1 MKKARGGNQRA
12 FMYDDCQNLGNS
24 FWFFPGLE
32 SQMPPPIFCCQ
43 CFHDSMAKF
52 RQGLKNPKLF
62 RVNFGTKTKNMKPIP
77 QYFKRVFDDYQV
89 LVKVNPTD
97 FSGIEL
103 IVHPDGRVEKTE
115 MAFDEE
121 IFEDLE
127 VDEFQPGGALEF
139 NLYLAKANP

>member
-1 MKKARGGNQRA
+1 
-12 FMYDDCQNLGNS
+12 
-24 FWFFPGLE
+24 
-32 SQMPPPIFCCQ
+32 
-43 CFHDSMAKF
+43 
-52 RQGLKNPKLF
+52 
-62 RVNFGTKTKNMKPIP
+62 MKPIP

-127 VDEFQPGGALEF
+127 VDEFQPSGALEF
-139 NLYLAKANP
+139 NLYLAKTNP